1 MKKVKSKV
9 LLLILLTI
17 IILFFIL
24 KDDFNGILSALLS
37 SNPIYLILIFL
48 VIILAEFIKGIAL
61 YIIIKNNKKNYK
73 FKSAFSL
80 AIKTN
85 FFNGITP
92 FSLGGQPFELY
103 TLKKNDNIDYV
114 TGTNILFKD
123 FYAYQIALVLL
134 ATIFL
139 IINYIFNIV
148 AFDSVLSKL
157 MLVGYLVN
165 LAVALFLIYLPYTKG
180 NMHKIT
186 SFFIGILGR
195 LKIIKNKDKSIEK
208 MDASIDKFK
217 MQINDLKTNKKMII
231 KCILL
236 YMLRFIPLGLATTL
250 SFYAV
255 DVYSVGFVKPIIIM
269 LLIMTMAAFVPI
281 PGASG
286 GMEYGFIAMFSFI
299 PSNTLKASMLLWRFA
314 TYYLLL
320 IMGAVLIMFEKRK

>member
-37 SNPIYLILIFL
+37 ANPIYLILIFL

-123 FYAYQIALVLL
+123 FYAYQISLVLL

-165 LAVALFLIYLPYTKG
+165 LVVALFLIYLPYTKG

>member
-1 MKKVKSKV
+1 
-9 LLLILLTI
+9 
-17 IILFFIL
+17 
-24 KDDFNGILSALLS
+24 
-37 SNPIYLILIFL
+37 
-48 VIILAEFIKGIAL
+48 
-61 YIIIKNNKKNYK
+61 
-73 FKSAFSL
+73 
-80 AIKTN
+80 
-85 FFNGITP
+85 
-92 FSLGGQPFELY
+92 
-103 TLKKNDNIDYV
+103 
-114 TGTNILFKD
+114 
-123 FYAYQIALVLL
+123 
-134 ATIFL
+134 
-139 IINYIFNIV
+139 
-148 AFDSVLSKL
+148 
-157 MLVGYLVN
+157 
-165 LAVALFLIYLPYTKG
+165 
-180 NMHKIT
+180 
-186 SFFIGILGR
+186 
-195 LKIIKNKDKSIEK
+195 